1 MAEDFMHR
9 EIDSKWQDWWEKEK
23 IFHVTEDPSK
33 QKFYVL
39 DMFPY
44 PSGAG
49 LHVGHPLGYIATD
62 VIARFKKMQGFNVL
76 HPMGFDAFGLPAEQY
91 AIQTGKHPAE
101 TTKENIA
108 RYKKQMKKIGLV
120 YDWDREVITCDPKYY
135 KWTQWIFLKMY
146 KSWYNLD
153 TDKAEPIEKLVE
165 HLEKYGTK
173 DLNAW
178 TSGWE
183 VPELTPEEWRNMNLA
198 DKEEF
203 LMHFRL
209 AFLDEAEVNWCPALG
224 TVLANEE
231 VVWDEEKGLVSER
244 GGFPVERRPLKQWFL
259 RITAYAERLLKGLE
273 TIDWRESIKEMQ
285 RHWIGKSEGALIKFP
300 IENFE
305 EPLKVFTTR
314 PDTIFG
320 VTFMV
325 LAPEH
330 PLALKI
336 TPEEKRKEVEEFINK
351 IKNQPEIERLSEKD
365 MKGIFTGA
373 YAIHPFTGEKLP
385 IWLGD
390 YVLMHYGTGAIMAVP
405 GHDTRDWKFAKKYG
419 LPIKQVIDAPGVNV
433 EESAYE
439 DRQGIL
445 INSDFLNGLSVP
457 EAIEKAIEEIEKRGI
472 GKRRIQYRMRDFLFS
487 RQRYWGEPIPIVY
500 KNIEGKWIPF
510 PVDESELPI
519 ELPYMEDFKPTG
531 SPEPPLA
538 KLKDWVELP
547 DGSRRETN
555 TMPGWAG
562 SNWYYLR
569 YMDPHNDQLPVSPE
583 KERYW
588 GPVDLYVGGAEHAT
602 AHLIYARF
610 VNKFLKDIGI
620 VTHEE
625 PFQKLFNQGMIQG
638 QTHFIWVDWDEKKA
652 YSNGKIDSLPQEVR
666 KRLLKVR
673 FPIKYVDQH
682 GNLDLARL
690 DEMKEEFVQFK
701 ELDFV
706 PDDDGVFRFAEKAI
720 EKMSKSYL
728 NVLNPDD
735 VIDQY
740 GADAFRV
747 YEMFLGPLDEHK
759 PWDTRGIMGAYRFVR
774 NIWNWYVDKERKPI
788 ISDEEP
794 TEEELK
800 LIHKTIDR
808 VTRDIENLSMNTA
821 ISTLMTAFN
830 EIKKLNTHKRA
841 VLEPFL
847 KLISPFAPHI
857 AEEIW
862 HLWGNKD
869 SIFNSQWPR
878 AEEKYLQE
886 DTVEYPVAI
895 NGKKRFVLQL
905 PADWSKEQVEEFVL
919 NNEKTK
925 KYIEERQIRKVIV
938 VPKKIVNIVV
948 K

>member
-1 MAEDFMHR
+1 MAQDFMHG
-9 EIDSKWQDWWEKEK
+9 EIDKKWQDWWEKEK

-62 VIARFKKMQGFNVL
+62 VVARFKKMQGFNVL

-108 RYKKQMKKIGLV
+108 RYKQQMKKIGLV
-120 YDWDREVITCDPKYY
+120 YDWDREVITSDPKYY

-146 KSWYNLD
+146 KSWYNKK
-153 TDKAEPIEKLVE
+153 TDKAEPIETLVG
-165 HLEKYGTK
+165 HLEKHGTEGL
-173 DLNAW
+173 DAW

-183 VPELTPEEWRNMNLA
+183 ISELTPEQWQNMTLA
-198 DKEEF
+198 EKEEF

-273 TIDWRESIKEMQ
+273 EIDWRESIKEMQ
-285 RHWIGKSEGALIKFP
+285 RHWIGKSEGALINFP
-300 IENFE
+300 IENRSE
-305 EPLKVFTTR
+305 SIKVFTTR

-330 PLALKI
+330 PLALEI
-336 TPEEKRKEVEEFINK
+336 TTEDRKKEVEEFINR

-405 GHDTRDWKFAKKYG
+405 GHDKRDWKFAKKYG
-419 LPIKQVIDAPGVNV
+419 LPIKKVIDAPGVDV
-433 EESAYE
+433 EKEAYE
-439 DRQGIL
+439 EKEGVL
-445 INSDFLNGLSVP
+445 VNSDFLNGLTVP
-457 EAIEKAIEEIEKRGI
+457 EAIEKAIQEIEKRGL
-472 GKRRIQYRMRDFLFS
+472 GKRHIQYRMRDFLFS

-500 KNIEGKWIPF
+500 RNIDGKWIPF
-510 PVDESELPI
+510 PVDESQLPI

-538 KLKDWVELP
+538 RLKDWVELP

-652 YSNGKIDSLPQEVR
+652 YSSGKVESLPEEVR

-682 GNLDLARL
+682 GNVDLSRIE
-690 DEMKEEFVQFK
+690 EMKREFVQFK
-701 ELDFV
+701 DLEFI
-706 PDDDGVFRFAEKAI
+706 PDDDGIFRFAEKAI

-735 VIDQY
+735 VIEQY

-774 NIWNWYVDKERKPI
+774 NIWNWYVDKEGKPI
-788 ISDEEP
+788 LTDEQP

-800 LIHKTIDR
+800 IIHKAIDR
-808 VTRDIENLSMNTA
+808 VTRDIESLAMNTA
-821 ISTLMTAFN
+821 ISTLMTTFN
-830 EIKKLNTHKRA
+830 EIKRLGTHKKSI
-841 VLEPFL
+841 LEPFL
-847 KLISPFAPHI
+847 KLLSPFAPHI

-869 SIFNSQWPR
+869 SIFNAPWPQ
-878 AEEKYLQE
+878 AEEKYLKE

-905 PADWSKEQVEEFVL
+905 PTSWSREQIEEFVL
-919 NNEKTK
+919 NHEKTK
-925 KYIEERQIRKVIV
+925 KYTEGKEIKKIIV
-938 VPKKIVNIVV
+938 VPGKIVNIVV